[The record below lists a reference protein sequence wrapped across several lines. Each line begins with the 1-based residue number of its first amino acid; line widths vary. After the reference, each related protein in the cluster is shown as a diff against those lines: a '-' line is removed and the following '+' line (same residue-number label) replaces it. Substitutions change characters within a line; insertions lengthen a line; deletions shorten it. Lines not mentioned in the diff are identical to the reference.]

1 MAILE
6 VSDDGMLRVPGEML
20 PGGRPHSQFELEQV
34 GNVTL
39 LRPAGPTGSSH
50 QGATPAERAAAF
62 QRWVESHHPA
72 APDLPTECLRREKLY
87 D

>member
-1 MAILE
+1 MALLE
-6 VSDDGMLRVPGEML
+6 VRDDGMLRVAGDML

-39 LRPAGPTGSSH
+39 LRPAGPAGPAH
-50 QGATPAERAAAF
+50 QEATPAERAAAF
-62 QRWVESHHPA
+62 QRWIDSPRPA
-72 APDLPTECLRREKLY
+72 APDLPAERLRRESLY

>member
-6 VSDDGMLRVPGEML
+6 VSDDGMLRVPGQML
-20 PGGRPHSQFELEQV
+20 PGGQPHCQFELEQV

-39 LRPAGPTGSSH
+39 LRPAGPAH
-50 QGATPAERAAAF
+50 QQGTPADRAAAF
-62 QRWVESHHPA
+62 QRWVESPHPP
-72 APDLPTECLRREKLY
+72 APDLPAECLCRESLY

>member
-6 VSDDGMLRVPGEML
+6 ISDDGMVRVPGKML

-39 LRPAGPTGSSH
+39 LRPAASVGSPPP
-50 QGATPAERAAAF
+50 GGTPEERAAAF
-62 QRWVESHHPA
+62 QRWIDSSYPA
-72 APDLPTECLRREKLY
+72 AADLPAESLRRESLY